1 MIRKAKHNF
10 FIYNFFKLYTV
21 WKIRRNF
28 HKVFINGEF
37 ADRQLPVLII
47 SNHVSWWDGFWAE
60 YLNLKVIRRKF
71 FYFMMLEEQLRKNRF
86 LNYTGGFS
94 IKKRSKS
101 IIESLN
107 YAAGLLL
114 DNKNLVLVFPQGEIQ
129 SLSNPSIHFD
139 KGLEFILKKVTGKIH
154 MVFLVSLVDY
164 FSQQKPGLYMYFKE
178 YHDNDRSTLNIERE
192 YGIFYSHC
200 RDKNIG
206 MSKSL

>member
-1 MIRKAKHNF
+1 MIRRAKHNF
-10 FIYNFFKLYTV
+10 FIYNFFKIYTV

-28 HKVFINGEF
+28 DRVLINGEF
-37 ADRQLPVLII
+37 EERQLPVLMI

-71 FYFMMLEEQLRKNRF
+71 FHFMMLEEQLNKNNF

-94 IKKRSKS
+94 IKKKSKS
-101 IIESLN
+101 IIETLN
-107 YAAGLLL
+107 YTAGLLE

-129 SLSNPSIHFD
+129 SLYNTSIHFN

-154 MVFLVSLVDY
+154 IVFLVSLVDY

-178 YHDNDRSTLNIERE
+178 YNGGYLTTENIERE
-192 YGIFYSHC
+192 YGIFYSQC
-200 RDKNIG
+200 RDKNIE